1 MGKKEKNKRILMCVL
16 GVLVCG
22 ISVGFFKCSLFGVD
36 PFQTFMGG
44 LDAVV
49 PIQFGTLYVI
59 ANLVLLSFS
68 FFADRHYVGLATF
81 VNLFFLGYVVQYSQA
96 FLNWVFPDP
105 HMGIRLVFLVIA
117 VVVMCLSSAFYFT
130 ADLGVST
137 YDAVSLI
144 ISKTWN
150 KMEFKY
156 CRIASDLVCVVIGVT
171 LYLFSGQGWKGVT
184 SIVGIGTIITAF
196 CMGPLIEFFNVHVA
210 RPFLE
215 GMRK

>member
-1 MGKKEKNKRILMCVL
+1 MSKRERNKRILMCVL

-22 ISVGFFKCSLFGVD
+22 ISVGFFKCAVFGVD

-44 LDAVV
+44 LAAVI

-59 ANLVLLSFS
+59 ANLVLLGFA

-81 VNLFFLGYVVQYSQA
+81 VNLFLLGYVVQYSQA
-96 FLNWVFPDP
+96 FLNWAFPNP
-105 HMGIRLVFLVIA
+105 GIGVRVVFLVIG

-130 ADLGVST
+130 ADLGVSP
-137 YDAVSLI
+137 YDAVALI
-144 ISKTWN
+144 ISKTW
-150 KMEFKY
+150 KVMEFKY
-156 CRIASDLVCVVIGVT
+156 CRIISDLVCVALGVGI
-171 LYLFSGQGWKGVT
+171 YLVSRKGWDGVS
-184 SIVGIGTIITAF
+184 SIVGVGTIITAF

-215 GMRK
+215 KSK

>member
-1 MGKKEKNKRILMCVL
+1 MYWECW
-16 GVLVCG
+16 C
-22 ISVGFFKCSLFGVD
+22 VGFFKCSLFGVD

-81 VNLFFLGYVVQYSQA
+81 VNLFFLGYVAQYSQA
-96 FLNWVFPDP
+96 FLNWVFPEP
-105 HMGIRLVFLVIA
+105 HLGIRLVFLVIA

-144 ISKTWN
+144 ISRTWH

-156 CRIASDLVCVVIGVT
+156 CRIVSDLVCVVIGVA

-215 GMRK
+215 GRKGEAGSD